1 MLTLTLRSTTDGRF
15 LARIVEQQG
24 TVFVL
29 DYGDRRVID
38 DATQR
43 INKGFTVFRAGKLVR
58 AVPRDPD
65 LLLLLGD
72 YYAGEGF
79 LVALEEPLWAKRQ
92 GAHDDARPDPLQPY
106 IMTEEDL
113 SLDSVTDILSR
124 EEADRV
130 REKLDSRKE
139 VHRGPWSPSSLADVV
154 PTVLDETL
162 RDGDDYEDSDTEV
175 VDTRFPGA
183 HLDDGDE

>member
-1 MLTLTLRSTTDGRF
+1 MLTLTLRSSSDGRF

-58 AVPRDPD
+58 ATPRDPD
-65 LLLLLGD
+65 LLLFLGD

-79 LVALEEPLWAKRQ
+79 LVALEEPLWSQRG
-92 GAHDDARPDPLQPY
+92 GAREDARPEPLRP
-106 IMTEEDL
+106 IAVPDEDD
-113 SLDSVTDILSR
+113 SVESVTDILSK
-124 EEADRV
+124 EEAYRV
-130 REKLDSRKE
+130 RAMVDEHRARRERWKPASLEDNDPTLLNDALIE
-139 VHRGPWSPSSLADVV
+139 V
-154 PTVLDETL
+154 DEL
-162 RDGDDYEDSDTEV
+162 EDSDTEV
-175 VDTRFPGA
+175 MMSRLPGVD
-183 HLDDGDE
+183 LDDGEN

>member
-1 MLTLTLRSTTDGRF
+1 MLTLTLRSSTDGRF

-58 AVPRDPD
+58 ATPRDPD
-65 LLLLLGD
+65 LMLFLGD

-79 LVALEEPLWAKRQ
+79 LVFLEEPRWSKRAQ
-92 GAHDDARPDPLQPY
+92 NREEVRPEPLRPIVVPEDD
-106 IMTEEDL
+106 
-113 SLDSVTDILSR
+113 SLDSVTDILSKEDAHRVRAMVDERRARR
-124 EEADRV
+124 EEW
-130 REKLDSRKE
+130 KPSR
-139 VHRGPWSPSSLADVV
+139 
-154 PTVLDETL
+154 LDENAPTL
-162 RDGDDYEDSDTEV
+162 LNLPHLDVDELEDSDTEV
-175 VDTRFPGA
+175 MMSRLPGIDF
-183 HLDDGDE
+183 DDGDT